1 MPEKIYY
8 FLNGLILAVLIAINI
23 RSHGQYVAVMVIYAG
38 LWVGVELIAGL
49 VRDIAWLIKDSKED
63 KYRGIK

>member
-23 RSHGQYVAVMVIYAG
+23 RSHGQYVTVMVIYAG
-38 LWVGVELIAGL
+38 LWVGVELVHGIIC
-49 VRDIAWLIKDSKED
+49 DIAEILRNKKEP
-63 KYRGIK
+63 